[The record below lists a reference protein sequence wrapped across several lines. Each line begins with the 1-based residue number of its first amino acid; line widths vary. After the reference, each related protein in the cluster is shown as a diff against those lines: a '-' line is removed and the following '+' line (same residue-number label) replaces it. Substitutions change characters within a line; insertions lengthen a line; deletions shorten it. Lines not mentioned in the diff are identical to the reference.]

1 VYASLTLC
9 VVNNR
14 PCYLPGIEARG
25 FIFGPAIALAIGA
38 KFIPLRKPKKLPGNV
53 FEQVTKYGPK
63 QTNKDIVMGGVKSY
77 CTSELDI
84 LTHMITLKEPTSYIL
99 HIHSTLENFILPPF
113 IFICHFR
120 LTFIKL
126 TIILTCRNTLLY
138 FQYISLSLSAHELF
152 PLLLI
157 SRDLKCQL
165 KINRRSTKVN
175 HISVKQV
182 W

>member
-53 FEQVTKYGPK
+53 CEQVIKYGPK

-120 LTFIKL
+120 LTHFYQINYHSHLPKHPSL
-126 TIILTCRNTLLY
+126 FPIH
-138 FQYISLSLSAHELF
+138 LSLLMNFFHFSLF
-152 PLLLI
+152 PEI
-157 SRDLKCQL
+157 
-165 KINRRSTKVN
+165 
-175 HISVKQV
+175 
-182 W
+182 